1 MSSGD
6 KMKIKKAKQ
15 KTLRR
20 IFFPGCRKGTH
31 VEVVLSFAIFV
42 IFLIFL
48 LSSFNQAVESS
59 RGKQHILDN
68 LKPKLLDLSSTEITT
83 FTIEISGAGQS
94 SHGCVRINSLPN
106 EINLYKL
113 IIKDNLG
120 NILAYSIQNFNSIR
134 VSVGQNFNGLLKFYY
149 SDDGSN
155 SMGSVG
161 GGCQPI
167 NQNDYT
173 IRTITREYNS
183 QAGILNRLENYG
195 LQYEYLKAELG
206 VPGGTDFGFN
216 FTYSNG
222 SSVGTEMPS
231 VSRSVYSDES
241 NIFYTDE
248 NAEINVG
255 VLKIFVW

>member
-1 MSSGD
+1 
-6 KMKIKKAKQ
+6 MKIKKTKQ

-20 IFFPGCRKGTH
+20 IFLSKCRKGTH

-48 LSSFNQAVESS
+48 LSSFNQAVSSS
-59 RGKQHILDN
+59 RSKQHILDN

-94 SHGCVRINSLPN
+94 SRGCVQINSLPN

-113 IIKDNLG
+113 IIKNNSD
-120 NILAYSIQNFNSIR
+120 NILAYSI
-134 VSVGQNFNGLLKFYY
+134 QNFNGLLKFYY

-155 SMGSVG
+155 SIGPVG

-183 QAGILNRLENYG
+183 QAGILNSLLDYEM
-195 LQYEYLKAELG
+195 QYETLKAELG
-206 VPGGTDFGFN
+206 VPPGTDFGFN
-216 FTYSNG
+216 FTYSDG

-231 VSRSVYSDES
+231 VSRSIYSDES

-248 NAEINVG
+248 QAEINVG